1 LTAGG
6 RYEKSTED
14 VSFNSLGFFSSGEPY
29 AGSASGSKFTP
40 RFALSYDIGNLS
52 SAHADDDRLCGTEF
66 PPIPAP
72 GSEKDAKHRAIPP
85 LASL

>member
-52 SAHADDDRLCGTEF
+52 SAHADDDRLCGRES
-66 PPIPAP
+66 PPLQAH
-72 GSEKDAKHRAIPP
+72 GSETDARHRALQP
-85 LASL
+85 LASS